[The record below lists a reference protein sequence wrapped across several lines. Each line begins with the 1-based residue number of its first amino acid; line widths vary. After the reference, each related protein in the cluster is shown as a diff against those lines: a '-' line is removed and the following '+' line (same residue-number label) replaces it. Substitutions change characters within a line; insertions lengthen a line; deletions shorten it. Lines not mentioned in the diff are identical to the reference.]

1 MGARDDKGGTA
12 GWEAMMSLVK
22 LQDLTGRVALVT
34 GGSRGLGIQMAEVL
48 GELGTRVAIT
58 ARMALGSKR
67 RNRRTSSSLPVDR
80 RDFQEGVGPPQL
92 AASLICAAVISSVP
106 MVEPH
111 FRDRR
116 SATL

>member
-67 RNRRTSSSLPVDR
+67 RNRRTSSSLYLQR
-80 RDFQEGVGPPQL
+80 
-92 AASLICAAVISSVP
+92 
-106 MVEPH
+106 
-111 FRDRR
+111 
-116 SATL
+116 